1 MKLFLK
7 IFVAVALIIALA
19 IGGLA
24 FYITRGL
31 HTGAELVIDS
41 VDLNSVEDGVYEGDY
56 NSGRFS
62 NKVSVTVMDHK
73 ITDIELDKDI
83 TFNKP
88 EVTKEIFDKVIEEQN
103 VDVDSVSGAT
113 VSGKAYLKAI
123 ENALK
128 GGKQ

>member
-7 IFVAVALIIALA
+7 IFLAVALIIALA

-31 HTGAELVIDS
+31 DTGAKLVIGS
-41 VDLNSVEDGVYEGDY
+41 IDLNTVEDGVYEGDY

-62 NKVSVTVMDHK
+62 NKVSVTVKDHK
-73 ITDIELDKDI
+73 IADIELDKDI
-83 TFNKP
+83 TFSKP
-88 EVTKEIFDKVIEEQN
+88 EVTKEIFGRVIEEQD
-103 VDVDSVSGAT
+103 VDVDIVSGAT

-123 ENALK
+123 ENALTE
-128 GGKQ
+128 GKQ